1 MATSSRRPA
10 IIIAG
15 VGNGTGTGGWTA
27 REFVK
32 LGYKVGLIASNE
44 ANLRSFADELKGLGG
59 EAEYYTV
66 PVYDYDQMHGA
77 VEYFKQ
83 KFAQDEIRA
92 ALWNVTQGVRKP
104 FLEMTRADI
113 QTMSDADV
121 VGGFA
126 FAQEIIKIFKTN
138 EPNEYGKRGFL
149 AFTSA
154 TGARRG
160 APNCTV
166 TATGKFAIR
175 GLSQSL
181 AKEFKLDDIHVSHA
195 IIDAMILTNRW
206 LDIYGGEWYA
216 EKTKDETHRVHP
228 ASIARAYVYLL
239 QQDRS
244 AWTWE
249 LDLRP
254 SHEQWT
260 W

>member
-1 MATSSRRPA
+1 MSTNTRRPA
-10 IIIAG
+10 ILIAG

-27 REFVK
+27 REFSK
-32 LGYKVGLIASNE
+32 LGFKVGIIARNE
-44 ANLRSFADELKGLGG
+44 DNLRNLANELKADGG
-59 EAEYYTV
+59 EAAYFAV
-66 PVYDYDQMHGA
+66 KAYDFDELVAA
-77 VEYFKQ
+77 VAYLKGV
-83 KFAQDEIRA
+83 FAQDEIRA
-92 ALWNVTQGVRKP
+92 ALWNVTEGTRKP
-104 FLEMTRADI
+104 FLEMTRKDI

-121 VGGFA
+121 VAGFA
-126 FAQEIIKIFKTN
+126 FAQEVIRIFKTN
-138 EPNEYGKRGFL
+138 EPNEHGKRGFL

-166 TATGKFAIR
+166 SATGKFALR

-181 AKEFKLDDIHVSHA
+181 AKEFKTDDIHVSHA
-195 IIDAMILTNRW
+195 IVDAMILTERW
-206 LDIYGGEWYA
+206 RVAFGDEWYA
-216 EKTKDETHRVHP
+216 EKAKDETHRVHP
-228 ASIARAYVYLL
+228 QSIARAYVYLL

>member
-1 MATSSRRPA
+1 
-10 IIIAG
+10 
-15 VGNGTGTGGWTA
+15 
-27 REFVK
+27 
-32 LGYKVGLIASNE
+32 
-44 ANLRSFADELKGLGG
+44 
-59 EAEYYTV
+59 
-66 PVYDYDQMHGA
+66 
-77 VEYFKQ
+77 
-83 KFAQDEIRA
+83 
-92 ALWNVTQGVRKP
+92 
-104 FLEMTRADI
+104 MTRGDI
-113 QTMSDADV
+113 EAVTGADV
-121 VGGFA
+121 VAGFA
-126 FAQEIIKIFKTN
+126 FAQEVIKIFKTL

-166 TATGKFAIR
+166 TATGKFAVR

-195 IIDAMILTNRW
+195 IVDAMILTERW
-206 LDIYGGEWYA
+206 RVLFGDEWYA
-216 EKTKDETHRVHP
+216 EKTKDDTHRVHP
-228 ASIARAYVYLL
+228 RSIARAYVYLA